1 MCNHI
6 KLEITGEDRR
16 TPQAKNVHVFVHP
29 LHAYLEEL
37 LYLRPQPIKRLKL
50 LTIVRVK
57 TKGIRKRDEKS
68 NPI

>member
-6 KLEITGEDRR
+6 KLEITGED
-16 TPQAKNVHVFVHP
+16 TPSQKCP
-29 LHAYLEEL
+29 CIRSSLHAYLEEL